1 MTALCV
7 FCLHRFDEVRVV
19 LFGDVVREDCG
30 YVLTAVL
37 RLLAHTLVQRLSPR
51 VEDIVAGADRAHAAS
66 YGRARGG

>member
-1 MTALCV
+1 M
-7 FCLHRFDEVRVV
+7 V